1 MNQSARLVESPY
13 LVQQHNRESTI
24 LAWVVT
30 LLISTLPDIAW
41 IEMTGSTPPWLTEA
55 KMGLLLILGVSA
67 FFWKPIRPLRNFFLV
82 MFAFFGLM
90 ELRLR
95 FNFTFAPLQALFGH
109 SVFDERMQAEQTGKL
124 AVALVMISVLLVL
137 GYKRRDFFLTR
148 GNLRAPIEPVR
159 LLGFPKPAP
168 WPIFGLQWGFYIA
181 IALAV
186 VQYIVLRPSGDLML
200 KVVPILPSI
209 LFYAALNA
217 FNEEIIYRAPML
229 ATVEP
234 VGGSKQALVAVGL
247 LLWHRPLLWHTGR
260 VDWRR
265 VVDFH
270 GLDSGQ
276 GHGRDARPLLDVVD
290 AFLERRRHLY
300 VLNGRFAA
308 LRAGGTRVGPKQRI
322 YVTFWSLRLVFSGK
336 VITVAKGK

>member
-41 IEMTGSTPPWLTEA
+41 IEMTGNTPPWLTEA

-200 KVVPILPSI
+200 KVVSILPSI

-234 VGGSKQALVAVGL
+234 VGGSKQALWLSAYFFGIAHYFGTPGGL
-247 LLWHRPLLWHTGR
+247 IGGVLSIFMGWILGKGMVETR
-260 VDWRR
+260 
-265 VVDFH
+265 
-270 GLDSGQ
+270 GLFWTWWI
-276 GHGRDARPLLDVVD
+276 H
-290 AFLERRRHLY
+290 FLSDIAIFTFLT
-300 VLNGRFAA
+300 AA
-308 LRAGGTRVGPKQRI
+308 L
-322 YVTFWSLRLVFSGK
+322 LH
-336 VITVAKGK
+336 